1 MELQSNNMLK
11 FTDDFIFSLV
21 MRDPKI
27 CQGLLERI
35 LPDEEFSGIELLSE
49 EHPLFGDG
57 PITVETQKILN
68 LDSEAHGVRFDA
80 YIRTQDIWAEVEM
93 QTYTGEHI
101 GKRSRYYQANMD
113 MDYLDSGQP
122 YRKLKRTYVIFIC
135 TFDYKGK
142 DEPVYHFQNYDIT
155 TGTYLGDDTNIIILN
170 ASCPLKKVPNK
181 LKPLYA
187 YINDSKCCDDAF
199 IKELDS
205 SVQKYNSPEWRKKYM
220 TLQHIIERERE
231 IAAEA
236 AAKAAAEAERD
247 RVNRLHALLLD
258 ANRIDDLKKSTKD
271 PEYQKQLFDEFDL

>member
-27 CQGLLERI
+27 CRGLLERI
-35 LPDEEFSGIELLSE
+35 LPEEEFSDIEFLSN
-49 EHPLFGDG
+49 EHPLYSDA
-57 PITVETQKILN
+57 PITVETQKTLN
-68 LDSEAHGVRFDA
+68 MDYDSHGVRFDA
-80 YIRTQDIWAEVEM
+80 YIRTEDIWAEIEM

-113 MDYLDSGQP
+113 MDFLDSGKP
-122 YRKLKRTYVIFIC
+122 YSKLKRSYVIFIC

-142 DEPVYHFQNYDIT
+142 GEPVYHFQNFDIT
-155 TGTYLGDDTNIIILN
+155 TGIYLGDDTNIIILN
-170 ASCPLKKVPNK
+170 TNCSLEKVPDK

-187 YINDSKCCDDAF
+187 YINDSKCCEDAF

-205 SVQKYNSPEWRKKYM
+205 SVQKYNGPEWRKKYM

-236 AAKAAAEAERD
+236 ATETATD
-247 RVNRLHALLLD
+247 RVNRLNILLSE
-258 ANRIDDLKKSTKD
+258 AGRTDDLLKAAKD
-271 PEYQKQLFDEFDL
+271 PKYQKKLFEEFDL